1 MHRVVITGY
10 GMVSPLGLSAQE
22 SWEALLKGQSGVGPV
37 TLFDSTDCP
46 VKIAAEIKGFDP
58 EAYLDRRE
66 IRRQDRFQWIAQA
79 AAEEALAHS
88 GYEITDANRT
98 RTGVVVCSGI
108 GGLSSMEDQITTLYN
123 EGARRVSPFC
133 IPRIMANGAGGMI
146 SIRYG
151 IQGPCFSTMSACA
164 SATDGIG
171 IATHLMRAGV
181 ADAVLAGGAEAG
193 VTLLGLSAF
202 ARIGAYTRRTEH
214 TPSPF
219 SADRDGLVMGEGAA
233 VLILETLEHARARGA
248 EIYAEIVGYGASAD
262 AFHVTAPTED
272 GSGSALAI
280 TKALEDARL
289 NPEDIDYINAHGTG
303 TPLNDDAESLAVKRA
318 LGEQAYKIPI
328 SSIKSMIGHV
338 MGATGALEAV
348 FCTQAINDN
357 VVPPTINYTE
367 ADEICDLDYIPNEA
381 REIPVRVA
389 ISNSFGFGGH
399 NGVLVFREFT
409 G

>member
-88 GYEITDANRT
+88 GFEITDANRT

-108 GGLSSMEDQITTLYN
+108 GGLNSMEDQITTLYN

-181 ADAVLAGGAEAG
+181 ADAMLAGGAEAG

-202 ARIGAYTRRTEH
+202 VRIGAYTRRTEH

-280 TKALEDARL
+280 TRALEDAGL

-303 TPLNDDAESLAVKRA
+303 TPLNDESESLAVKRA

-357 VVPPTINYTE
+357 AVPPTINYTE
-367 ADEICDLDYIPNEA
+367 SDEICDLDYIPNEA

-389 ISNSFGFGGH
+389 TSNSFGFGGH